1 VRAALVSQ
9 IVAVALAAYLVRGS
23 LLALRRWRAFQRS
36 TEPAKRERLFRNL
49 LLREALALAAALS
62 ACSLDGLRLRTPPN
76 PEGWALEF
84 LAAVGG
90 SLVLSVLFFLFTRR
104 GRRLR
109 DRLMGTLGAM
119 APESAAERRLFIV
132 VALQAGPVEEILYR
146 GFVLAFLQWL
156 GVTSWPIL
164 IGASAL
170 LFGLGHAY
178 QKIFGVVVTSLLGAL
193 FALIAL
199 ETGSLYVPII
209 VHTLVD
215 LRGLL
220 LLWSRR
226 ATSS

>member
-62 ACSLDGLRLRTPPN
+62 ACSLDGLQLRTPDD
-76 PEGWALEF
+76 WAPEF

-119 APESAAERRLFIV
+119 APESAAERRLFIL

-226 ATSS
+226 ATS